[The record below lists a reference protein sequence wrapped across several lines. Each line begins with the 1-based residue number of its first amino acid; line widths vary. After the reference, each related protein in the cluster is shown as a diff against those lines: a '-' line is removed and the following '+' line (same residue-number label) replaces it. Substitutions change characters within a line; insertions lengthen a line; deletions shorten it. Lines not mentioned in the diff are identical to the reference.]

1 MADRSVTDSDKE
13 LNLVGPS
20 QFLNEDND
28 IKYKPIVNTDRVII
42 PPIPSLT
49 S

>member
-1 MADRSVTDSDKE
+1 MLDPSISSSDEE

-20 QFLNEDND
+20 QFLEESND
-28 IKYKPIVNTDRVII
+28 MKYKPIVNTGRVII

-49 S
+49 